1 MVFSKI
7 MNNMKNI
14 LDDSKKQNNNSQNK
28 KIINNLINQG
38 KLHKRNKQIKIKNF
52 NQKKHII
59 ENNTNVF
66 SKGDKKINDM
76 HDNTIQELQN
86 LQQQYNTDLAAWGTG
101 HKSFMDNYTKFM
113 GLMNE
118 CEKYCQEKYP
128 AGEANRQNKIDACK
142 NGCSLKRP
150 ELMAAKDDDTY
161 VDSYG
166 SLQKLDCNISATKCL
181 NGYIKGIGTD
191 VATDEQIQGCT
202 ACGGGSGG
210 PPIIKQF
217 GSSRSRNIKNC
228 GDVDAAYNNTGA
240 NTTSLKGVCSDGKR
254 KMNELDTTNFD
265 FKTKYADLS
274 TLNNKLDTTA
284 QTFESESNRIEKIKK
299 DIRKQL
305 HKINGTSG
313 FTNLREGMK
322 TKNMEDLLIE
332 YSNTQAEI
340 NELTGRRN
348 NNKTTEAQ
356 LEDVELKIKSE
367 RMQLYIWSGLAILTM
382 LLVIQKV
389 KQ

>member
-28 KIINNLINQG
+28 KIIDNLINQG

-66 SKGDKKINDM
+66 SKGDKKINDL
-76 HDNTIQELQN
+76 HDNTSQVLQN
-86 LQQQYNTDLAAWGTG
+86 LQQEYNTDLAAWGTG
-101 HKSFMDNYTKFM
+101 HKSFMDNYTRFM
-113 GLMNE
+113 GLM
-118 CEKYCQEKYP
+118 KDCQKHCQDKYP
-128 AGEANRQNKIDACK
+128 AGEANRDNKINACK
-142 NGCSLKRP
+142 NGCSLEQP
-150 ELMAAKDDDTY
+150 ELMPAKDDDTY
-161 VDSYG
+161 VDSNG
-166 SLQKLDCNISATKCL
+166 SLQTLDCNISSTKCL
-181 NGYIKGIGTD
+181 DGYITGLGSN
-191 VATDEQIQGCT
+191 VATNEQINGCT

-210 PPIIKQF
+210 PAIIRQS
-217 GSSRSRNIKNC
+217 GSNRSRNIKSC
-228 GDVDAAYNNTGA
+228 DDIDKAYNNTGP
-240 NTTSLKGVCSDGKR
+240 NTTSLKSMCAEGR
-254 KMNELDTTNFD
+254 NKMKELDTTKFD

-284 QTFESESNRIEKIKK
+284 KSFELESNRIEKIKK

-305 HKINGTSG
+305 HKINGY
-313 FTNLREGMK
+313 EGMK
-322 TKNMEDLLIE
+322 TMEGMETKNMEDLLAE
-332 YSNTQAEI
+332 YSSIQAEI
-340 NELTGRRN
+340 NQLTGRGN
-348 NNKTTEAQ
+348 NNKTSEAQ